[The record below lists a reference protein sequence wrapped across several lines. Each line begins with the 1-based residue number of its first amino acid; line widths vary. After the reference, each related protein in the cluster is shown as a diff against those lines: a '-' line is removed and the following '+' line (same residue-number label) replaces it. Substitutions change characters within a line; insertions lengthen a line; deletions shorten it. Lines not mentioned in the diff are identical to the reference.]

1 MEIDII
7 SFTDEQFAR
16 LTDEQ
21 LIEVKEV
28 QLKKNKLLR
37 NLEKSKT
44 EEKYR
49 LLKNGILNGS
59 AYQKVCAQLQTAYDE
74 EVENLRDGLLFYLRF
89 SLRPK
94 EEVEEESPYVVDYS
108 LTYEERIQ
116 VVRNYYETAYAD
128 AAARLEAFAKDEVA
142 LNYLGEYY
150 APLYEIYYA
159 EANA

>member
-7 SFTDEQFAR
+7 SFTDGQFAR

-37 NLEKSKT
+37 NLEKAKS

-49 LLKNGILNGS
+49 LLKNGVLSGS
-59 AYQKVCAQLQTAYDE
+59 SYQKVCDELQTAYDE

-89 SLRPK
+89 SLRPQ
-94 EEVEEESPYVVDYS
+94 EEVETPYLVDYS

-116 VVRNYYETAYAD
+116 IVRTYYETTYED
-128 AAARLEAFAKDEVA
+128 AEARLDAFTKDEVA
-142 LNYLGEYY
+142 LDYLGEYY

-159 EANA
+159 EVNF